1 MLRFRLAKE
10 VDGQRV
16 IVEVW
21 DLKSDPP
28 RFVAGIY
35 PHEDSITIVS
45 KHFKSSNVDRKYPP
59 KVTVSFHTK
68 QDVL

>member
-10 VDGQRV
+10 VDGERV

-21 DLKSDPP
+21 DMESCPP

-45 KHFKSSNVDRKYPP
+45 KHFKSSDVDREYPS
-59 KVTVSFHTK
+59 KVTVRFHTK
-68 QDVL
+68 

>member
-1 MLRFRLAKE
+1 MLSFRLAKE
-10 VDGQRV
+10 VDGERG

-21 DLKSDPP
+21 DMKSSPA

-45 KHFKSSNVDRKYPP
+45 KHFKSSNIDRKFPP
-59 KVTVSFHTK
+59 KVTVTFQSE
-68 QDVL
+68 

>member
-1 MLRFRLAKE
+1 METLSFRLAKE
-10 VDGQRV
+10 VDGERV

-21 DLKSDPP
+21 DMKSRPP

-45 KHFKSSNVDRKYPP
+45 KHFKSSDVDRAFPP

-68 QDVL
+68 